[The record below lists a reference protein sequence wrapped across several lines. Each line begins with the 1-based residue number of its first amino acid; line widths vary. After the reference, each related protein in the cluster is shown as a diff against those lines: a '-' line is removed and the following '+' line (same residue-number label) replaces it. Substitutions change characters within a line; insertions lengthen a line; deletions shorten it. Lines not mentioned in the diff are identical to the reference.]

1 MLRYT
6 LSRLLYP
13 PESQALFLSSA
24 RGRVRRGANGAAVRA
39 PARPTV
45 TLAC

>member
-13 PESQALFLSSA
+13 PESQVLFLSS